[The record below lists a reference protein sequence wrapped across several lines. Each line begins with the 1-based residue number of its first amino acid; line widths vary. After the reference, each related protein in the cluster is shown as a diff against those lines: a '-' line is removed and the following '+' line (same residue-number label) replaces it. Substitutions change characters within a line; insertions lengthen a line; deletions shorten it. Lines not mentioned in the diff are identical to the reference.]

1 MSVIRLRIII
11 ITIFL
16 FSTVILSQDFN
27 IIPQLMKIERGAED
41 SVKIELEKL
50 KIRYPNDPNIIFLD
64 AILTE
69 NAADASLKFIKIVE
83 EFPNSKYA
91 DASVYRLFNYYSVEG
106 NNELSIKYFNKLK
119 NEYSDSPYLRIA
131 QNQFDIMISSK
142 DVEKENPKSEVK
154 KTVNYSY
161 TIQAGAF
168 AKKENAQLLK
178 SQFDKAGI
186 FSEIKEKNVA
196 GTIFNVV
203 FAGKLES
210 REDAENFLMIIN
222 SQFKI
227 QGRVVEIGK

>member
-1 MSVIRLRIII
+1 MCLIKLRILI

-16 FSTVILSQDFN
+16 FSNVIQSQDFD
-27 IIPQLMKIERGAED
+27 IIPQLMKIERGAQD
-41 SVKIELEKL
+41 SVKIELEKM

-69 NAADASLKFIKIVE
+69 NAEEASLKFIKIVE
-83 EFPNSKYA
+83 EFPVSKYA
-91 DASVYRLFNYYSVEG
+91 DAAAYRLFNYHAIEG
-106 NNELSIKYFNKLK
+106 NDELYKKYFNKLK
-119 NEYSDSPYLRIA
+119 NEYSESPYLRIA
-131 QNQFDIMISSK
+131 QNQFDILVSSK
-142 DVEKENPKSEVK
+142 DAERENFKSNIK

-168 AKKENAQLLK
+168 AKKENALSLK
-178 SQFDKAGI
+178 SQFEKAGI
-186 FSEIKEKNVA
+186 FSEIKDKNVA

-203 FAGKLES
+203 FAGKFEN

-227 QGRVVEIGK
+227 QGRVVEIER